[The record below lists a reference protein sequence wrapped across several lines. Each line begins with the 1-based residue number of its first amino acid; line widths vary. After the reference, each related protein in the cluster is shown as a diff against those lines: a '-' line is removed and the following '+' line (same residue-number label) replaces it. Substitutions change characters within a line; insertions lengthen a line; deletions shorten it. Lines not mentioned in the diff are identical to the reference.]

1 MVPTMKNCILWSALS
16 LLLSVAVWPADAAAA
31 DGLLLHSR
39 SRVESRL
46 ERGQFDILSK
56 PVSWDAKKTAVII
69 CDMWDWH
76 YCKSATA
83 RTVEMAPRMN
93 AFVTE
98 ARKRGALIVH
108 APSGCMATYAQHP
121 ARRRAQEAPNAKLPE
136 FLKTGCLKIDA
147 EKDAPWPLDQSDG
160 GCDCTPKCPLP
171 KEPYLHQNATLK
183 IADEDAISDSGVE
196 IGNLFA
202 QRGIDNVILLGVHT
216 NMCVVGR
223 PFGLRNMVRLGKN
236 VVLVRDLTDTMYN
249 HRMAPQV
256 SHIRG
261 TELMIEYIEKYIC
274 PTITST
280 DLLGGAAFRFR
291 ADRRPHVVLLSYE
304 DEYHS
309 WETLPVFAQQL
320 CDRFGCYCS
329 VLLGEKDSGV
339 LGLEELA
346 TADVL
351 VLYMRRHALPKEQMA
366 MIHAYLARKKPL
378 VGLRTACHAF
388 DIKAAAPPGMETW
401 PAFDHD
407 VLGGNYHGHTHPDRR
422 TEVTV
427 AKGAAGHPIL
437 AGIAPGQ
444 WMSTGTLYNVSPV
457 DPSVHVLLLGR
468 YKKEIEPVAWTRD
481 YHGSRVFFSSLG
493 HVDDFQTPR
502 FCTLLVNAIFWAMD
516 KPVPPVKKKFPL
528 PPGEGKG

>member
-1 MVPTMKNCILWSALS
+1 MKNGILWSALS
-16 LLLSVAVWPADAAAA
+16 FLLGAVYAADAAAA
-31 DGLLLHSR
+31 DGLVLHAR

-46 ERGQFDILSK
+46 ESGQFDIVDK
-56 PVSWDAKKTAVII
+56 PVSWDPKKTAVII

-83 RTVEMAPRMN
+83 RTAEMAPRMN

-121 ARRRAQEAPNAKLPE
+121 ARRRAQNAPKAGLPE
-136 FLKTGCLKIDA
+136 FLKDACLKIDA

-171 KEPYLHQNATLK
+171 TKPYLHQNATLK

-223 PFGLRNMVRLGKN
+223 SFGLRNMVRLGKN
-236 VVLVRDLTDTMYN
+236 VLLVRDLTDTMYN
-249 HRMAPQV
+249 HCKAPYV
-256 SHIRG
+256 SHVRG
-261 TELMIEYIEKYIC
+261 TELMVEYIEKHIC

-280 DLLGGAAFRFR
+280 DLLGGAAFRFH

-304 DEYHS
+304 DEYRS
-309 WETLPVFAQQL
+309 AETLPCFAQEL
-320 CDRFGCYCS
+320 SDHFGCYCS
-329 VLLGEKDSGV
+329 FLLGDKETGV
-339 LGLEELA
+339 RGLEELA

-366 MIHAYLARKKPL
+366 MIRGYLDRKKPL

-388 DIKAAAPPGMETW
+388 DIKAAAPPGMATW
-401 PAFDHD
+401 AAFDPE
-407 VLGGNYHGHTHPDRR
+407 VLGGHYHGHTSADRR
-422 TEVTV
+422 TEVTI
-427 AKGAAGHPIL
+427 AKGVAGNPIL
-437 AGIAPGQ
+437 AGIEPGQ

-457 DPSVHVLLLGR
+457 NPSVHVLLLGK
-468 YKKEIEPVAWTRD
+468 YKDQVEPIAWTRD

-502 FCTLLVNAIFWAMD
+502 FHTLLVNAIFWAMD
-516 KPVPPVKKKFPL
+516 KPVPSAKAPL
-528 PPGEGKG
+528 SRRERGKG